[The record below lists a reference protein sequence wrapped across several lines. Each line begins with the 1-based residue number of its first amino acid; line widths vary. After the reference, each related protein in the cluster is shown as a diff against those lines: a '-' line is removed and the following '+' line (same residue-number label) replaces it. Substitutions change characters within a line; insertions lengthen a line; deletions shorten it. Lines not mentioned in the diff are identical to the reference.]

1 MTEGA
6 AMMKENLLRRCLR
19 CGTPTVATR
28 IWSPWPYMV
37 ELAGVSGSFDYIEYV
52 AEYSPCT
59 QADMENLA
67 RAAELYDMGSMI
79 KVDFQNRGFVAQKAV
94 GAGFQSVLFT
104 DHRSAADV
112 RETVRL
118 MKAETPASGGQ
129 FGYPSRRFISAST
142 GVSQL
147 EHAAR
152 VNEVVL
158 AFMIEK
164 ESAVDDI
171 ESICALPGV
180 DMVQFGPSDYS
191 MSRGWNMAEHE
202 KEVRMAEEKVIRT
215 ALSYGVRP
223 RCEIPSAG
231 CAEEYRKSGVIDFCV
246 GDEIAAFR
254 RFLRE
259 EGSAMRRYVQQKL

>member
-1 MTEGA
+1 
-6 AMMKENLLRRCLR
+6 MMKENLLRRRLR
-19 CGTPTVATR
+19 DGAPTVATR

-59 QADMENLA
+59 QMDMENLV

-79 KVDFQNRGFVAQKAV
+79 KADFQNRGFVAQKAV

-104 DHRSAADV
+104 DHRSAEDV
-112 RETVRL
+112 CETIRL
-118 MKAETPASGGQ
+118 MKSETPASGGQ

-142 GVSQL
+142 YVSQL

-152 VNEVVL
+152 VDEIVL

-171 ESICALPGV
+171 ERICALPGV

-202 KEVRMAEEKVIRT
+202 KEVHAAEEKVIHT

-223 RCEIPSAG
+223 RCEIPTANR
-231 CAEEYRKSGVIDFCV
+231 AEGYRMLGVIDFCV

-259 EGSAMRRYVQQKL
+259 EGGAMRRYVQQEF